1 MAFNTEFI
9 LVSAIIADNKSI
21 GSDLPSDKI
30 QTICNMNNLSYDAV
44 NEIMEEVNRDKEN
57 ATKFASRLAS
67 AISVA
72 KATDAD
78 DDDLKNCTE
87 AYAVYMALAQKI
99 IERYGERADEMLLTF
114 QQQIDKLRN
123 PEL

>member
-9 LVSAIIADNKSI
+9 LVSAVLADNKAI

-57 ATKFASRLAS
+57 ATKFASRLAG

-99 IERYGERADEMLLTF
+99 IERYEEREDEMLVTF
-114 QQQIDKLRN
+114 QQKMDRLTH
-123 PEL
+123 PDL